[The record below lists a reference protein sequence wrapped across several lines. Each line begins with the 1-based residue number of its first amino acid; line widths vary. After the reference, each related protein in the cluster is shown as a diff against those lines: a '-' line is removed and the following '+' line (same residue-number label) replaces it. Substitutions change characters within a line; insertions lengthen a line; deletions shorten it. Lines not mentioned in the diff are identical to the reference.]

1 MKFFVWLFFLLI
13 GGGNLWTAGHKIL
26 FIGDSITDGNWGNSD
41 GSAQPSSVRNHWDM
55 NHIYG
60 SGTCICVLLTIKVII
75 LSKNI
80 SSSTGVSAE
89 IH

>member
-13 GGGNLWTAGHKIL
+13 GGVNVWAAGPKIL

-55 NHIYG
+55 NHIREFGIRY
-60 SGTCICVLLTIKVII
+60 SL
-75 LSKNI
+75 
-80 SSSTGVSAE
+80 
-89 IH
+89 